1 MGMTQCFAGPNR
13 VVVPSANPLV
23 AQVAGS
29 LEVGDDSLGGALGEA
44 GNGGDFADADARVVR
59 DDDENPGMAREER
72 PWSVVV
78 IDYGSSLFGTE
89 VVRCRRDDLSDD
101 PNLCGV
107 ALTAPAHPARRST
120 HTIMSQA

>member
-1 MGMTQCFAGPNR
+1 MGMAQCFAGHNR
-13 VVVPSANPLV
+13 VEVPTADPLV

-29 LEVGDDSLGGALGEA
+29 LEVGDDSLGGALGES
-44 GNGGDFADADARVVR
+44 GNSGDVADADARVAR

-78 IDYGSSLFGTE
+78 IDYDSSFFGTE

-101 PNLCGV
+101 PNLGSV
-107 ALTAPAHPARRST
+107 ALTALADLVRRLT
-120 HTIMSQA
+120 DCIMSQA